1 MRHIDEITERREPY
15 EMMEELF
22 MYNIDHPFKG
32 PIFTK
37 VLIATNYIGEKIDS
51 LVGEGEKENVYDNKN
66 IGSDGRYPSDWEI

>member
-22 MYNIDHPFKG
+22 MYNIAHPFKG
-32 PIFTK
+32 PILTK
-37 VLIATNYIGEKIDS
+37 VLIATNYVGEKIGS
-51 LVGEGEKENVYDNKN
+51 LVGESEKETVYDNKN